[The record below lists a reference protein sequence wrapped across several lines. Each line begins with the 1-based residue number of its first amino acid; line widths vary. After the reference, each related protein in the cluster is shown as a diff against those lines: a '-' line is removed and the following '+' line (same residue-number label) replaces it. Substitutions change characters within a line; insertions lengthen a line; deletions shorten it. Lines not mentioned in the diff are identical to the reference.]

1 MLQEN
6 TLSQPNLSNVQNE
19 HNTTTIAE
27 APDLAELKDS
37 RGPTSAEVITTP
49 ELVDNLRHPE
59 AARRGTDKGPRSYTP
74 ATDQLSSLP
83 APRRSSRIA
92 RTNSAVQ
99 QRCSTPVQKRGENN
113 TTAVAEVPDLAELK
127 DSRGPTSAEVI
138 TTPELVD
145 NLRHPE
151 AARRG
156 TDKGPRSYTPATDQL
171 SSLPA
176 PRRSSRIARTN
187 SAVQQ
192 RCSTPVQKRGEN
204 NTTAVAEVPD
214 LAELKD
220 SRGPTSAEV
229 ITTPELVDNLRH
241 PEAARRGT
249 DKGPRSYTPATEQ
262 ISNLSTSTARTYTAR
277 GEDNTTAI
285 AEAPDLAE
293 LKDSRGP
300 TSAEVITTPEL
311 VDNLRH
317 PEAARR
323 GTDKGPRSY
332 TPATDQLSSL
342 PAPRRSSRIAR
353 TNSAVQQRCSTPVQK
368 RGENNTT
375 AVAEVPDLAEL
386 KDSRGPTSA
395 EVITTPELVDNLR
408 HPEAARRGTDKGPR
422 SYTPAT
428 DQLSSLP
435 APRRSSRIARTNS
448 AVQQRCSTPVQ
459 KRGENNTTAVAEVP
473 DLAELKDSRGPTS
486 AEVITTPELVDNLR
500 HPEAARRGTDKG
512 PRSYTPATDQLSSLP
527 APRRSSRIA
536 RTNSAVQQRC
546 STPVQKRGENN
557 TTAVAEVPD
566 LAELK
571 DSRGPTSAEVI
582 TTPELVDTS
591 GIPKRPEEG
600 RTKDLAPIPLPPNR
614 YRTCRPAQR
623 DLRRAMKT
631 TPLRSL
637 KLPTW
642 RLKDSGA
649 HQGTDKG
656 PRSYTPA
663 TEQISNLST
672 STARTYTAR
681 DEDNTT
687 TIAEAP
693 DLAELK
699 DSRGPTSAE
708 VITTPELVDNLRHPE
723 AARRG
728 TDKGPRSYTPATE
741 QISNLSTSTART
753 YTARDEDNT
762 TTIAEAPDLAELKDS
777 RGPTSAEREPTRRY
791 NNDAQHLSKNA
802 AKTTPLRAAEVPD
815 LAELKD
821 GRGPTSAEVITT
833 PELVDNLRH
842 PEAARRGTDKG
853 PRSYTPATDQLSS
866 LPAPRRSSRIART
879 NSAVQQRCSTPV
891 QKRGENNTTA
901 VAEVPDLAELKDS
914 RGPTSAEVITTP
926 ELVDNLGIPKRP
938 ERDGQRTSLLC
949 PCHRSVIEPASST

>member
-19 HNTTTIAE
+19 HNNAGLAEDPDLAELKDSRDPTSAEVITTPELVDNLRHREAARRGTDKGPRSYTPATDQLSSLPAPRRSSRIARTNSAVHQRCSTPVQKRGENNTTAVAEVPDLAELKDSRGPTSAEVITTPELVDNLRHPE
-27 APDLAELKDS
+27 AARRGTDKGPCSYTPATGQISNLSTSTAQTYTARGEDNTTAVAEDPDLAELKDS

-83 APRRSSRIA
+83 ASRRSSRIA
-92 RTNSAVQ
+92 RTNSAVHQ
-99 QRCSTPVQKRGENN
+99 RCSTPVQKRGENNTTAVAEVPDLAELKDSRGPTSAEVITTPELVDNLRHPEAARRGTDKGPRSYTPATDQLSSLPASRRSSRIARTNSAVHQRCSTPVQKRGENN

-249 DKGPRSYTPATEQ
+249 DKGPRSYTPAT
-262 ISNLSTSTARTYTAR
+262 
-277 GEDNTTAI
+277 
-285 AEAPDLAE
+285 
-293 LKDSRGP
+293 
-300 TSAEVITTPEL
+300 
-311 VDNLRH
+311 
-317 PEAARR
+317 
-323 GTDKGPRSY
+323 
-332 TPATDQLSSL
+332 DQLSSL
-342 PAPRRSSRIAR
+342 PASRRSSRIAR
-353 TNSAVQQRCSTPVQK
+353 TNSAVHQRCSTPVQK

-571 DSRGPTSAEVI
+571 DSRGPTKDEPLRHCVGNS
-582 TTPELVDTS
+582 
-591 GIPKRPEEG
+591 KRPYVQSKHG
-600 RTKDLAPIPLPPNR
+600 PKQLATASRPPK
-614 YRTCRPAQR
+614 A
-623 DLRRAMKT
+623 
-631 TPLRSL
+631 
-637 KLPTW
+637 
-642 RLKDSGA
+642 
-649 HQGTDKG
+649 
-656 PRSYTPA
+656 
-663 TEQISNLST
+663 
-672 STARTYTAR
+672 
-681 DEDNTT
+681 
-687 TIAEAP
+687 
-693 DLAELK
+693 
-699 DSRGPTSAE
+699 
-708 VITTPELVDNLRHPE
+708 
-723 AARRG
+723 
-728 TDKGPRSYTPATE
+728 
-741 QISNLSTSTART
+741 
-753 YTARDEDNT
+753 
-762 TTIAEAPDLAELKDS
+762 
-777 RGPTSAEREPTRRY
+777 
-791 NNDAQHLSKNA
+791 
-802 AKTTPLRAAEVPD
+802 
-815 LAELKD
+815 
-821 GRGPTSAEVITT
+821 
-833 PELVDNLRH
+833 
-842 PEAARRGTDKG
+842 
-853 PRSYTPATDQLSS
+853 
-866 LPAPRRSSRIART
+866 
-879 NSAVQQRCSTPV
+879 
-891 QKRGENNTTA
+891 
-901 VAEVPDLAELKDS
+901 
-914 RGPTSAEVITTP
+914 
-926 ELVDNLGIPKRP
+926 
-938 ERDGQRTSLLC
+938 
-949 PCHRSVIEPASST
+949 